1 MTDRRRQILDA
12 ALEIADEHGLAAVSM
27 RAVAARV
34 GMTPMALYPYVG
46 SKAALLDGLVDRLLG
61 ELRVPDR
68 TLDWRERLRQVA
80 YGARGLARRHPAA
93 FPLLFARPAVTPDA
107 VRVVDS
113 LYQALLDAGV
123 PARSVDRVER
133 MVSTFVLGF
142 AVSEV
147 NGRFSPG
154 TVVRAERINLAPE
167 ELSGHRALQP
177 HLESPVDW
185 DAEFDADLA
194 DLARMV
200 ESVTEPAT
208 GRRSR
213 PESSR

>member
-1 MTDRRRQILDA
+1 VTDRKRQILDA
-12 ALEIADEHGLAAVSM
+12 ALDLADAHGLAAVSM

-46 SKAALLDGLVDRLLG
+46 SKAALLDGMVDRLLG
-61 ELRVPDR
+61 ELSLPDR
-68 TLDWRERLRQVA
+68 TLDWRERLRLVA
-80 YGARGLARRHPAA
+80 HGARRLARQHPAA

-154 TVVRAERINLAPE
+154 SVARAERINVAPE
-167 ELSGHRALQP
+167 ELPGHRALQP
-177 HLESPVDW
+177 WLEPSVDW

-200 ESVTEPAT
+200 ESVV
-208 GRRSR
+208 G
-213 PESSR
+213 